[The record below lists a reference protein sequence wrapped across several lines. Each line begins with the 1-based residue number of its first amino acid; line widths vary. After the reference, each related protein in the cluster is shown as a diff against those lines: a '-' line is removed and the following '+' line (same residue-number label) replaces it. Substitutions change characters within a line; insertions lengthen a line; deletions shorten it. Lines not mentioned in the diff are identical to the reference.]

1 MKVTLT
7 FNEQRRAAYRQQ
19 GLWGDASLADYWQ
32 QTARAMPDKIA
43 VVDNHGATYTYSAL
57 DHAASCLANWMLA
70 KGIESGDRIA
80 FQLPGW
86 CEFTVI
92 YLACLKTG
100 AVSVPLLPS
109 WREAE
114 LVWVLN
120 KCQAKMFFAP
130 TLFKQTRPVDLIL
143 PLQNQLPQLQQIVG
157 VDKLAPATSSLSLS
171 QILADNTPLT
181 TAITTHGDE
190 LAAVLFT
197 SGTEGLPKGVMLT
210 HNNILASERAY
221 CARLN
226 LTWQDVFMMPA
237 PLGHATG
244 FLHGVTAPFLIG
256 ARSVLLDI
264 FTPDACLALLEQ
276 QRCTCM
282 LGATPF
288 VYDLLNLLEKQPAD
302 LSALRFFLCGGT
314 TIPKKVARECQQRG
328 IKLLSVYGS
337 TESSPHAVV
346 NLDDPLPRFMHT
358 DGYAAAGVEIKVVDD
373 ARKTYGSTESS
384 PHAVVNLDDPLPRF
398 MHTDGYAA
406 AGVEIKVV
414 DDARK
419 TLPPGCEG
427 EEASRGPNVF
437 MGYFDEPELTARA
450 LDEEGWY
457 YSGDLCRMDEAGY
470 IKITGRKKDII
481 VRGGENISSREVED
495 ILLQHP
501 KIHDACVV
509 AMPDERLG
517 ERSCA
522 YVVLKAPHHSL
533 SLEEVV
539 AFFSRKRVAKYKY
552 PEHIVVIEKLP
563 RTVSGKIQ
571 KFLLRK
577 DIMRRLTQDV
587 CEEIE

>member
-43 VVDNHGATYTYSAL
+43 LVDNHGASYTYSAL

-92 YLACLKTG
+92 YLACLKIG

-171 QILADNTPLT
+171 QIIADNTPLT

-346 NLDDPLPRFMHT
+346 NLDDPL
-358 DGYAAAGVEIKVVDD
+358 
-373 ARKTYGSTESS
+373 S
-384 PHAVVNLDDPLPRF
+384 RF

-563 RTVSGKIQ
+563 RTASGKIQ

>member
-43 VVDNHGATYTYSAL
+43 VVDNHGASYTYSAL

-92 YLACLKTG
+92 YLACLKIG

-346 NLDDPLPRFMHT
+346 NLDDPL
-358 DGYAAAGVEIKVVDD
+358 
-373 ARKTYGSTESS
+373 S
-384 PHAVVNLDDPLPRF
+384 RF

-450 LDEEGWY
+450 MDEEGWY

-563 RTVSGKIQ
+563 RTASGKIQ

-577 DIMRRLTQDV
+577 DIVQRLEQSCV
-587 CEEIE
+587 EA

>member
-43 VVDNHGATYTYSAL
+43 VVDNHGASYTYSAL

-92 YLACLKTG
+92 YLACLKIG

-171 QILADNTPLT
+171 QIIADNTSLT

-221 CARLN
+221 CVRLN

-288 VYDLLNLLEKQPAD
+288 VYDLLNVLEKQPAD

-314 TIPKKVARECQQRG
+314 TIPKKVARECQQLG

-346 NLDDPLPRFMHT
+346 NLDDPL
-358 DGYAAAGVEIKVVDD
+358 
-373 ARKTYGSTESS
+373 S
-384 PHAVVNLDDPLPRF
+384 RF

-419 TLPPGCEG
+419 TLSPGCEG

-563 RTVSGKIQ
+563 RTASGKIQ

>member
-43 VVDNHGATYTYSAL
+43 VVDNHGASYTYSAL
-57 DHAASCLANWMLA
+57 DHAARCLANWMLA

-92 YLACLKTG
+92 YLACLKIG

-171 QILADNTPLT
+171 QIIADNTSLT

-221 CARLN
+221 CVRLN

-346 NLDDPLPRFMHT
+346 NLDDPL
-358 DGYAAAGVEIKVVDD
+358 
-373 ARKTYGSTESS
+373 S
-384 PHAVVNLDDPLPRF
+384 RF

-563 RTVSGKIQ
+563 RTGSGKIQ

>member
-43 VVDNHGATYTYSAL
+43 VVDNHGASYTYSAL

-92 YLACLKTG
+92 YLACLKIG

-171 QILADNTPLT
+171 QIIADNTSLT
-181 TAITTHGDE
+181 TAITPHGDE

-288 VYDLLNLLEKQPAD
+288 VYDLLNVLEKQPAD

-346 NLDDPLPRFMHT
+346 NLDDPL
-358 DGYAAAGVEIKVVDD
+358 
-373 ARKTYGSTESS
+373 S
-384 PHAVVNLDDPLPRF
+384 RF

-509 AMPDERLG
+509 AMSDERLG

-563 RTVSGKIQ
+563 RTTSGKIQ

>member
-43 VVDNHGATYTYSAL
+43 VVDNHGASYTYSAL

-92 YLACLKTG
+92 YLACLKIG

-171 QILADNTPLT
+171 QIIADNTPLT

-244 FLHGVTAPFLIG
+244 FLHGVTAPFLID

-346 NLDDPLPRFMHT
+346 NLDDPL
-358 DGYAAAGVEIKVVDD
+358 
-373 ARKTYGSTESS
+373 S
-384 PHAVVNLDDPLPRF
+384 RF

-563 RTVSGKIQ
+563 RTASGKIQ

>member
-7 FNEQRRAAYRQQ
+7 FNEQRRAAYRQL

-43 VVDNHGATYTYSAL
+43 VVDNHGASYTYSAL

-92 YLACLKTG
+92 YLACLKIG

-171 QILADNTPLT
+171 QIIADNTPLT

-288 VYDLLNLLEKQPAD
+288 VYDLLNVLEKQPAD

-314 TIPKKVARECQQRG
+314 TIPKKVARECQQLG

-346 NLDDPLPRFMHT
+346 NLDDPL
-358 DGYAAAGVEIKVVDD
+358 
-373 ARKTYGSTESS
+373 S
-384 PHAVVNLDDPLPRF
+384 RF

-563 RTVSGKIQ
+563 RTASGKIQ

>member
-1 MKVTLT
+1 MHPTGPHLGPDVLFRESNMKVTLT

-43 VVDNHGATYTYSAL
+43 VVDNHGASYTYSAL

-92 YLACLKTG
+92 YLACLKIG

-171 QILADNTPLT
+171 QIIADNTSLT

-288 VYDLLNLLEKQPAD
+288 VYDLLNVLEKQPAD

-346 NLDDPLPRFMHT
+346 NLDDPLSH
-358 DGYAAAGVEIKVVDD
+358 
-373 ARKTYGSTESS
+373 
-384 PHAVVNLDDPLPRF
+384 F

-495 ILLQHP
+495 ILLQHA

-509 AMPDERLG
+509 AMSDERLG

-563 RTVSGKIQ
+563 RTTSGKIQ

>member
-43 VVDNHGATYTYSAL
+43 VVDNHGASYTYSAL

-92 YLACLKTG
+92 YLACLKIG

-120 KCQAKMFFAP
+120 KCQAKIFFAP

-171 QILADNTPLT
+171 QIIADNTSLT

-288 VYDLLNLLEKQPAD
+288 VYDLLNVLEKQPAD

-346 NLDDPLPRFMHT
+346 NLDDPLSH
-358 DGYAAAGVEIKVVDD
+358 
-373 ARKTYGSTESS
+373 
-384 PHAVVNLDDPLPRF
+384 F

-509 AMPDERLG
+509 AMSDERLG

-563 RTVSGKIQ
+563 RTTSGKIQ

>member
-1 MKVTLT
+1 MHPTGPHLGPDVLFRESKMKVTLT

-19 GLWGDASLADYWQ
+19 GLWGDASLTDYWQ

-43 VVDNHGATYTYSAL
+43 VVDNHGASYTYSAL
-57 DHAASCLANWMLA
+57 DHAASCLANWMLT

-92 YLACLKTG
+92 YLACLKIG

-157 VDKLAPATSSLSLS
+157 VDKLAPATSALSLS
-171 QILADNTPLT
+171 QIIADNTPLT
-181 TAITTHGDE
+181 TAITVHGDE

-346 NLDDPLPRFMHT
+346 NLDDPLSRFMHT

-373 ARKTYGSTESS
+373 A
-384 PHAVVNLDDPLPRF
+384 H
-398 MHTDGYAA
+398 
-406 AGVEIKVV
+406 
-414 DDARK
+414 K

-437 MGYFDEPELTARA
+437 LGYFDEPELTARA

-533 SLEEVV
+533 SLEDVV
-539 AFFSRKRVAKYKY
+539 TFFSRKRVAKYKY

-563 RTVSGKIQ
+563 RTASGKIQ

-577 DIMRRLTQDV
+577 DIMLRLTQDV

>member
-43 VVDNHGATYTYSAL
+43 VVDNHGASYTYSAL

-92 YLACLKTG
+92 YLACLKIG

-171 QILADNTPLT
+171 QIIADNTPLT

-346 NLDDPLPRFMHT
+346 NLDDPL
-358 DGYAAAGVEIKVVDD
+358 
-373 ARKTYGSTESS
+373 S
-384 PHAVVNLDDPLPRF
+384 RF

-457 YSGDLCRMDEAGY
+457 YSGDLCRMDEADY

-563 RTVSGKIQ
+563 RTASGKIQ

>member
-92 YLACLKTG
+92 YLACLKIS

-171 QILADNTPLT
+171 QIIADNIPLT

-226 LTWQDVFMMPA
+226 LTWLDVFMMPA

-314 TIPKKVARECQQRG
+314 TIPKKVARECQQLG

-346 NLDDPLPRFMHT
+346 NLDDPLSRFMHT
-358 DGYAAAGVEIKVVDD
+358 DGYAAAGVEIKVV
-373 ARKTYGSTESS
+373 
-384 PHAVVNLDDPLPRF
+384 N
-398 MHTDGYAA
+398 
-406 AGVEIKVV
+406 
-414 DDARK
+414 DARK

-563 RTVSGKIQ
+563 RTASGKIQ

-577 DIMRRLTQDV
+577 DIMRRLTQDA

>member
-43 VVDNHGATYTYSAL
+43 VVDNHGASYTYSAL

-92 YLACLKTG
+92 YLACLKIG

-171 QILADNTPLT
+171 PIIADNTSLT

-346 NLDDPLPRFMHT
+346 NLDDPLSRFMHT

-373 ARKTYGSTESS
+373 A
-384 PHAVVNLDDPLPRF
+384 H
-398 MHTDGYAA
+398 
-406 AGVEIKVV
+406 
-414 DDARK
+414 K

-533 SLEEVV
+533 SLEDVV
-539 AFFSRKRVAKYKY
+539 TFFSRKRVAKYKY

-563 RTVSGKIQ
+563 RTASGKIQ

>member
-1 MKVTLT
+1 MHPTGPHLGPDVLFRESKMKVTLT

-92 YLACLKTG
+92 YLACLKIG

-171 QILADNTPLT
+171 QIIADNIPLT

-226 LTWQDVFMMPA
+226 LTWLDVFMMPA

-314 TIPKKVARECQQRG
+314 TIPKKVARECQQLG

-346 NLDDPLPRFMHT
+346 NLDDPLSRFMHT
-358 DGYAAAGVEIKVVDD
+358 DGYAAAGVEIKVV
-373 ARKTYGSTESS
+373 
-384 PHAVVNLDDPLPRF
+384 N
-398 MHTDGYAA
+398 
-406 AGVEIKVV
+406 
-414 DDARK
+414 DARK

-563 RTVSGKIQ
+563 RTASGKKQ

-577 DIMRRLTQDV
+577 DIMRRLTQDA

>member
-43 VVDNHGATYTYSAL
+43 VVDNHGASYTYSAL

-92 YLACLKTG
+92 YLACLKIG

-171 QILADNTPLT
+171 QIIADNTPLT

-288 VYDLLNLLEKQPAD
+288 VYDLLNVLEKQPAD

-346 NLDDPLPRFMHT
+346 NLDDPL
-358 DGYAAAGVEIKVVDD
+358 
-373 ARKTYGSTESS
+373 S
-384 PHAVVNLDDPLPRF
+384 RF

-509 AMPDERLG
+509 AMSDERLG

>member
-43 VVDNHGATYTYSAL
+43 VVDNHGASYTYSAL

-92 YLACLKTG
+92 YLACLKIG

-171 QILADNTPLT
+171 QIIADNTSLT

-190 LAAVLFT
+190 LAVVLFT

-288 VYDLLNLLEKQPAD
+288 VYDLLNVLEKQPAD

-346 NLDDPLPRFMHT
+346 NLDDPL
-358 DGYAAAGVEIKVVDD
+358 
-373 ARKTYGSTESS
+373 S
-384 PHAVVNLDDPLPRF
+384 RF

-509 AMPDERLG
+509 AMSDERLG

-563 RTVSGKIQ
+563 RTTSGKIQ

>member
-1 MKVTLT
+1 MHPTGPHLGPDVLFRESNMKVTLT

-43 VVDNHGATYTYSAL
+43 VVDNHGASYTYSAL

-92 YLACLKTG
+92 YLACLKIG

-171 QILADNTPLT
+171 QIIADNTPLT

-288 VYDLLNLLEKQPAD
+288 VYDLLNVLEKQPAD

-314 TIPKKVARECQQRG
+314 TIPKKVARECQQLG

-346 NLDDPLPRFMHT
+346 NLDDPL
-358 DGYAAAGVEIKVVDD
+358 
-373 ARKTYGSTESS
+373 S
-384 PHAVVNLDDPLPRF
+384 RF

-509 AMPDERLG
+509 VMPDERLG

-563 RTVSGKIQ
+563 RTASGKIQ
-571 KFLLRK
+571 KLLLRK

>member
-43 VVDNHGATYTYSAL
+43 VVDNHGASYTYSAL
-57 DHAASCLANWMLA
+57 NHAASCLANWMLA

-92 YLACLKTG
+92 YLACLKIG

-171 QILADNTPLT
+171 QIIADNTPLT

-373 ARKTYGSTESS
+373 ARKT
-384 PHAVVNLDDPLPRF
+384 
-398 MHTDGYAA
+398 
-406 AGVEIKVV
+406 
-414 DDARK
+414 
-419 TLPPGCEG
+419 LPPGCEG

-563 RTVSGKIQ
+563 RTASGKIQ

>member
-92 YLACLKTG
+92 YLTCLKTG

-373 ARKTYGSTESS
+373 ARKT
-384 PHAVVNLDDPLPRF
+384 
-398 MHTDGYAA
+398 
-406 AGVEIKVV
+406 
-414 DDARK
+414 
-419 TLPPGCEG
+419 LPPGCEG

>member
-92 YLACLKTG
+92 YLAFLKIG

-181 TAITTHGDE
+181 TAITVHGDE

-264 FTPDACLALLEQ
+264 FTPAACLALLEQ

-346 NLDDPLPRFMHT
+346 NLDDPLSRFMHT
-358 DGYAAAGVEIKVVDD
+358 DGYAAAGVEIKVVD
-373 ARKTYGSTESS
+373 
-384 PHAVVNLDDPLPRF
+384 N
-398 MHTDGYAA
+398 
-406 AGVEIKVV
+406 
-414 DDARK
+414 ARK

-533 SLEEVV
+533 SLEDVV

-563 RTVSGKIQ
+563 RTASGKIQ

>member
-1 MKVTLT
+1 MHPTGPHLGPDVLSRESKMKVTLT

-43 VVDNHGATYTYSAL
+43 VVDNHGASYTYSAL

-92 YLACLKTG
+92 YLACLKIG

-143 PLQNQLPQLQQIVG
+143 PLQNQLPQLQQLVG
-157 VDKLAPATSSLSLS
+157 VDKLAPATSALSLS
-171 QILADNTPLT
+171 QIIADNTPLT
-181 TAITTHGDE
+181 TAITVHGDE

-346 NLDDPLPRFMHT
+346 NLDDPL
-358 DGYAAAGVEIKVVDD
+358 
-373 ARKTYGSTESS
+373 S
-384 PHAVVNLDDPLPRF
+384 RF

-457 YSGDLCRMDEAGY
+457 YSGDLCCMDEAGY

-563 RTVSGKIQ
+563 RTASGKIQ
-571 KFLLRK
+571 KFFLRK

>member
-7 FNEQRRAAYRQQ
+7 FNEQRRASYRQQ

-43 VVDNHGATYTYSAL
+43 VVDNHGASYTYSAL

-92 YLACLKTG
+92 YLACLKIG

-171 QILADNTPLT
+171 QIIADNTPLT

-346 NLDDPLPRFMHT
+346 NLDDPL
-358 DGYAAAGVEIKVVDD
+358 
-373 ARKTYGSTESS
+373 S
-384 PHAVVNLDDPLPRF
+384 RF

-563 RTVSGKIQ
+563 RTASGKIQ

-577 DIMRRLTQDV
+577 DIDQRLEQSCV
-587 CEEIE
+587 EA

>member
-1 MKVTLT
+1 MHPTGPHLGPDVLFRESKMKVTLM

-43 VVDNHGATYTYSAL
+43 VVDNHGASYTYSAL

-92 YLACLKTG
+92 YLACLKIG

-130 TLFKQTRPVDLIL
+130 TLFKQTRQVDLIL

-171 QILADNTPLT
+171 QIIADNTPLT

-346 NLDDPLPRFMHT
+346 NLDDPL
-358 DGYAAAGVEIKVVDD
+358 
-373 ARKTYGSTESS
+373 S
-384 PHAVVNLDDPLPRF
+384 RF

-563 RTVSGKIQ
+563 RTASGKIQ

>member
-1 MKVTLT
+1 MHPTGPHLGPDALFRESNMKVTLT

-43 VVDNHGATYTYSAL
+43 VVDNHGASYTYSAL

-92 YLACLKTG
+92 YLACLKIG

-171 QILADNTPLT
+171 QIIADNTSLT

-256 ARSVLLDI
+256 ASSVLLDI

-346 NLDDPLPRFMHT
+346 NLDDPL
-358 DGYAAAGVEIKVVDD
+358 
-373 ARKTYGSTESS
+373 S
-384 PHAVVNLDDPLPRF
+384 RF

-563 RTVSGKIQ
+563 RTASGKIQ

>member
-43 VVDNHGATYTYSAL
+43 VVDNHGASYTYSAL

-92 YLACLKTG
+92 YLACLKIG

-171 QILADNTPLT
+171 QIIADNTSLT

-288 VYDLLNLLEKQPAD
+288 VYDLLNVLEKQPAD

-346 NLDDPLPRFMHT
+346 NLDDPL
-358 DGYAAAGVEIKVVDD
+358 
-373 ARKTYGSTESS
+373 S
-384 PHAVVNLDDPLPRF
+384 RF

-450 LDEEGWY
+450 LDEEGWH

-509 AMPDERLG
+509 AMSDERLG

-563 RTVSGKIQ
+563 RTTSGKIQ

>member
-43 VVDNHGATYTYSAL
+43 VVDNHGASYTYSAL

-92 YLACLKTG
+92 YLACLKIG

-171 QILADNTPLT
+171 QIIADNTSLT

-346 NLDDPLPRFMHT
+346 NLDDPL
-358 DGYAAAGVEIKVVDD
+358 
-373 ARKTYGSTESS
+373 S
-384 PHAVVNLDDPLPRF
+384 RF

-470 IKITGRKKDII
+470 IKITGGKKDII

-509 AMPDERLG
+509 AMSDERLG

-563 RTVSGKIQ
+563 RTTSGKIQ

>member
-7 FNEQRRAAYRQQ
+7 FNEQRRAVYRQQ

-43 VVDNHGATYTYSAL
+43 VVDNHGASYTYSAL

-92 YLACLKTG
+92 YLACLKIG

-171 QILADNTPLT
+171 QIIADNTSLT

-288 VYDLLNLLEKQPAD
+288 VYDLLNVLEKQPAD

-346 NLDDPLPRFMHT
+346 NLDDPL
-358 DGYAAAGVEIKVVDD
+358 
-373 ARKTYGSTESS
+373 S
-384 PHAVVNLDDPLPRF
+384 RF

-509 AMPDERLG
+509 AMSDERLG

-563 RTVSGKIQ
+563 RTTSGKIQ

>member
-43 VVDNHGATYTYSAL
+43 VVDNHGASYTYSAL

-92 YLACLKTG
+92 YLACLKIG

-171 QILADNTPLT
+171 QIIADNTPLT
-181 TAITTHGDE
+181 TAITVHGDE

-314 TIPKKVARECQQRG
+314 TIPKKVARECQQHG
-328 IKLLSVYGS
+328 IKLLSVHGS

-346 NLDDPLPRFMHT
+346 NLDDPL
-358 DGYAAAGVEIKVVDD
+358 
-373 ARKTYGSTESS
+373 S
-384 PHAVVNLDDPLPRF
+384 RF

-419 TLPPGCEG
+419 TLPPGYEG

-563 RTVSGKIQ
+563 RTASGKIQ

>member
-43 VVDNHGATYTYSAL
+43 VVDNHGASYTYSAL

-92 YLACLKTG
+92 YLACLKIG
-100 AVSVPLLPS
+100 AVSVPLLAS

-171 QILADNTPLT
+171 QIIADNTPLT

-288 VYDLLNLLEKQPAD
+288 VYDLLNVLEKQPAD

-314 TIPKKVARECQQRG
+314 TIPKKVARECQQLG

-346 NLDDPLPRFMHT
+346 NLDDPL
-358 DGYAAAGVEIKVVDD
+358 
-373 ARKTYGSTESS
+373 S
-384 PHAVVNLDDPLPRF
+384 RF

-563 RTVSGKIQ
+563 RTASGKIQ

>member
-43 VVDNHGATYTYSAL
+43 VVDNHGASYTYSAL

-92 YLACLKTG
+92 YLACLKIG

-171 QILADNTPLT
+171 QIIADNTSLT

-221 CARLN
+221 CVRLN

-288 VYDLLNLLEKQPAD
+288 VYDLLNVLEKQPAD

-314 TIPKKVARECQQRG
+314 TIPKKVARECQQLG

-346 NLDDPLPRFMHT
+346 NLDDPL
-358 DGYAAAGVEIKVVDD
+358 
-373 ARKTYGSTESS
+373 S
-384 PHAVVNLDDPLPRF
+384 RF

-470 IKITGRKKDII
+470 IKITGRKKNII

-563 RTVSGKIQ
+563 RTASGKIQ

>member
-43 VVDNHGATYTYSAL
+43 VVDNHGASYTYSAL

-92 YLACLKTG
+92 YLACLKIG

-171 QILADNTPLT
+171 QIIADNIPLT

-346 NLDDPLPRFMHT
+346 NLDDPL
-358 DGYAAAGVEIKVVDD
+358 
-373 ARKTYGSTESS
+373 S
-384 PHAVVNLDDPLPRF
+384 RF

-509 AMPDERLG
+509 AMSDERLG

-563 RTVSGKIQ
+563 RTTSGKIQ

>member
-43 VVDNHGATYTYSAL
+43 VVDNHGASYTYSAL

-92 YLACLKTG
+92 YLACLKIG

-171 QILADNTPLT
+171 QIIADNTSLT

-282 LGATPF
+282 LGAAPF
-288 VYDLLNLLEKQPAD
+288 VYDLLNVLEKQPAD

-346 NLDDPLPRFMHT
+346 NLDDPL
-358 DGYAAAGVEIKVVDD
+358 
-373 ARKTYGSTESS
+373 S
-384 PHAVVNLDDPLPRF
+384 RF

-509 AMPDERLG
+509 AMSDERLG

-563 RTVSGKIQ
+563 RTTSGKIQ

>member
-1 MKVTLT
+1 MHPTGPHLGPDVLFRESNMKVTLT

-43 VVDNHGATYTYSAL
+43 VVDNHGASYTYSAL

-92 YLACLKTG
+92 YLACLKIG

-130 TLFKQTRPVDLIL
+130 TLFKQTCPVDLIL

-171 QILADNTPLT
+171 QIIADNTPLT

-288 VYDLLNLLEKQPAD
+288 VYDLLNVLEKQPAD

-314 TIPKKVARECQQRG
+314 TIPKKVARECQQLG

-346 NLDDPLPRFMHT
+346 NLDDPL
-358 DGYAAAGVEIKVVDD
+358 
-373 ARKTYGSTESS
+373 S
-384 PHAVVNLDDPLPRF
+384 RF

-563 RTVSGKIQ
+563 RTASGKIQ

>member
-43 VVDNHGATYTYSAL
+43 VVDNHGASYTYSAL

-92 YLACLKTG
+92 YLACLKIG

-171 QILADNTPLT
+171 QIIADNTSLT

-288 VYDLLNLLEKQPAD
+288 VYDLLNVLEKQPAD

-346 NLDDPLPRFMHT
+346 NLDDPL
-358 DGYAAAGVEIKVVDD
+358 
-373 ARKTYGSTESS
+373 S
-384 PHAVVNLDDPLPRF
+384 RF

-481 VRGGENISSREVED
+481 VRGGKNISSREVED

-509 AMPDERLG
+509 AMSDERLG

-563 RTVSGKIQ
+563 RTTSGKIQ

>member
-1 MKVTLT
+1 MHPTGPHLGPDVLFRESNMKVTLT

-43 VVDNHGATYTYSAL
+43 VVDNHGASYNYSAL

-92 YLACLKTG
+92 YLACLKIG

-346 NLDDPLPRFMHT
+346 NLDDPL
-358 DGYAAAGVEIKVVDD
+358 
-373 ARKTYGSTESS
+373 S
-384 PHAVVNLDDPLPRF
+384 RF

-563 RTVSGKIQ
+563 RTASGKIQ

>member
-1 MKVTLT
+1 MSITLT
-7 FNEQRRAAYRQQ
+7 FNAERREVWRQQ
-19 GLWGDASLADYWQ
+19 GLWGDASLGDYWN

-43 VVDNHGATYTYSAL
+43 VVDNHGASYTYAAL
-57 DHAASCLANWMLA
+57 DSAASSLATWFLA
-70 KGIESGDRIA
+70 CGIQPGDRIA

-86 CEFTVI
+86 CEFTII

-100 AVSVPLLPS
+100 AISVPLLPA

-120 KCQAKMFFAP
+120 KCKAKIFFAP

-143 PLQNQLPQLQQIVG
+143 PLQNQLPHLQQIVA
-157 VDKLAPATSSLSLS
+157 VDKLAPATTSLALS
-171 QILADNTPLT
+171 QLLLAPPLT
-181 TAITTHGDE
+181 QTTNVHADE

-197 SGTEGLPKGVMLT
+197 SGTEGMPKGVMLT

-226 LTWQDVFMMPA
+226 LTWQDVFLMPA

-264 FTPDACLALLEQ
+264 FTPTACLELLEQ
-276 QRCTCM
+276 QHCTCV

-288 VYDLLNLLEKQPAD
+288 VYDMLCSMEKRPRD
-302 LSALRFFLCGGT
+302 LSSLRFFLCGGT
-314 TIPKKVARECQQRG
+314 TIPQKIARDCQQLG
-328 IKLLSVYGS
+328 IKLLSIYGS
-337 TESSPHAVV
+337 TESSPHALV
-346 NLDDPLPRFMHT
+346 NLDDSLSRMMNT
-358 DGYAAAGVEIKVVDD
+358 DGYAAAGVEIKVVDE
-373 ARKTYGSTESS
+373 ARNT
-384 PHAVVNLDDPLPRF
+384 LP
-398 MHTDGYAA
+398 
-406 AGVEIKVV
+406 AGV
-414 DDARK
+414 
-419 TLPPGCEG
+419 EG

-437 MGYFDEPELTARA
+437 MGYLDEPELTARA
-450 LDEEGWY
+450 LDQDGWY
-457 YSGDLCRMDEAGY
+457 YSGDLCRMDDAGY

-501 KIHDACVV
+501 RIHDACVV

-522 YVVLKAPHHSL
+522 YVVLKPPHHSL
-533 SLEEVV
+533 SLESVV
-539 AFFSRKRVAKYKY
+539 AFFSRKRVAKYKS
-552 PEHIVVIEKLP
+552 PEHIVIVEKLP
-563 RTVSGKIQ
+563 RTASGKVQKYQLRQDIIQ
-571 KFLLRK
+571 
-577 DIMRRLTQDV
+577 RLSVESITG
-587 CEEIE
+587 

>member
-43 VVDNHGATYTYSAL
+43 VVDNHGASYTYSAL
-57 DHAASCLANWMLA
+57 DHAASCLANWMLT

-92 YLACLKTG
+92 YLACLKIG

-171 QILADNTPLT
+171 QIIADNTPLT
-181 TAITTHGDE
+181 TAITVHGDE

-264 FTPDACLALLEQ
+264 FTPAACLALLVQ

-346 NLDDPLPRFMHT
+346 NLDDPL
-358 DGYAAAGVEIKVVDD
+358 
-373 ARKTYGSTESS
+373 S
-384 PHAVVNLDDPLPRF
+384 RF

-437 MGYFDEPELTARA
+437 MGYFDEPELTAHA

-533 SLEEVV
+533 SLEDVV

-563 RTVSGKIQ
+563 RTASGKIQ

>member
-43 VVDNHGATYTYSAL
+43 VVDNHGASYTYSAL

-92 YLACLKTG
+92 YLACLKIG

-171 QILADNTPLT
+171 QIIADNTPLT

-346 NLDDPLPRFMHT
+346 NLDDPL
-358 DGYAAAGVEIKVVDD
+358 
-373 ARKTYGSTESS
+373 S
-384 PHAVVNLDDPLPRF
+384 RF

-481 VRGGENISSREVED
+481 VRGGENIISREVED

-563 RTVSGKIQ
+563 RTASGKIQ